1 MSSAPRRHP
10 PGGPPSRFA
19 FLHVDLDR
27 GGLRFSPSVAVDAP
41 TAQAGGAKALSRRG
55 YASHVL
61 SETVPGSLHPD
72 SGQWTPC
79 EDPQETT
86 SLEAAGLLVTYGEF
100 CRSSS
105 SLSGDRVERA
115 DELKKLLGSY
125 PCPSSPW
132 PLEPPHHYDNQG
144 NEDVE
149 RELFPEGFAPSFWYL
164 VANLMAGQLDECTS
178 LSPPSSLS
186 ASATCSAT
194 PAPSSTRG
202 KALGGG
208 SCCFIF
214 HTAQAPNSPAVA
226 AAIEEW
232 NSFCA
237 GTHPICPAVYARM
250 QAGGKVN
257 VDPNKQASKE
267 PKRDALTRKKNLN
280 AEQTHT
286 HSDANFK
293 NNKHKTLKAA
303 EASNALLEFKLT
315 WANTA
320 FWRLEQQQEQQQQ
333 LDDED
338 VDNGNAASCDEVP
351 RVVIGSDPR
360 EYVGLAEV
368 YSALMVHGGKRQG
381 AWLLTRSR
389 RAEESSEEDPI
400 KNREIVKADGNDGQL
415 RTANIITPCPLI
427 VDADDSSIFQIALD
441 PVGIPT
447 VLDGLVYVHR
457 YTVYNLTGTEKN
469 KL

>member
-1 MSSAPRRHP
+1 MYLPFAPFFSFCLCDVLCYPSPFLHQGKGAWRGELLLHFPHSPSPKFPSSGCSHRGVEFVLRRHTSHL
-10 PGGPPSRFA
+10 PS
-19 FLHVDLDR
+19 
-27 GGLRFSPSVAVDAP
+27 
-41 TAQAGGAKALSRRG
+41 
-55 YASHVL
+55 
-61 SETVPGSLHPD
+61 
-72 SGQWTPC
+72 
-79 EDPQETT
+79 
-86 SLEAAGLLVTYGEF
+86 
-100 CRSSS
+100 
-105 SLSGDRVERA
+105 
-115 DELKKLLGSY
+115 
-125 PCPSSPW
+125 
-132 PLEPPHHYDNQG
+132 
-144 NEDVE
+144 
-149 RELFPEGFAPSFWYL
+149 
-164 VANLMAGQLDECTS
+164 
-178 LSPPSSLS
+178 
-186 ASATCSAT
+186 
-194 PAPSSTRG
+194 
-202 KALGGG
+202 
-208 SCCFIF
+208 
-214 HTAQAPNSPAVA
+214 
-226 AAIEEW
+226 
-232 NSFCA
+232 
-237 GTHPICPAVYARM
+237 
-250 QAGGKVN
+250 
-257 VDPNKQASKE
+257 
-267 PKRDALTRKKNLN
+267 
-280 AEQTHT
+280 
-286 HSDANFK
+286 
-293 NNKHKTLKAA
+293 
-303 EASNALLEFKLT
+303 